1 MRRYGIPAVLVAA
14 LASGGVA
21 LANHQ
26 RTEHPGAEGHGRVIK
41 VFAPTVQFK
50 QIDLGDTGFSLGDET
65 VFSDNLLTRQNGSS
79 VGFDGGVCTLVRVDS
94 ATTQTGT
101 LQCVV
106 TFSLGDQQIATQGLV
121 QLTGGHLT
129 GTQTAAITGGTGR
142 FAKARGVVVVQFL
155 SDTEANITFVIR

>member
-21 LANHQ
+21 LANRQ
-26 RTEHPGAEGHGRVIK
+26 STEHPGTEGHARVFTL
-41 VFAPTVQFK
+41 FAPTVQFK
-50 QIDLGDTGFSLGDET
+50 LIDLGDTGFSLGDES
-65 VFSDNLLTRQNGSS
+65 VFSDNLLTRRNGSS
-79 VGFDGGVCTLVRVDS
+79 VGFDGGVCTVVRVADAS
-94 ATTQTGT
+94 AQTGT

-142 FAKARGVVVVQFL
+142 FAKARGVAVVQFL
-155 SDTEANITFVIR
+155 SDTEANVTFVIR